1 MKKESRGYSLHN
13 AFTLLELV
21 FVIVV
26 VGILAAVVV
35 PKSDTNRLREAALQ
49 VVSHIR
55 YTQHLAMTDDRFDTT
70 DSTWYKTMWQIRFTD
85 GIEPLSGKVAYGVFS
100 DTDKNQAPTAGGN
113 VAVEPLS
120 GLLLTGGVT
129 NALPYDDPNNRIYKK
144 ANLGMTYGVIGLD
157 FGSECTKS
165 GSRRIAFDHLG
176 RPIKGTI
183 SIPESTASTYL
194 DVLNLITGTCV
205 ITLCTV
211 EDCDLATN
219 DEKVEISIEPETGY
233 AYIND

>member
-1 MKKESRGYSLHN
+1 MKKESRKYSLHN

-21 FVIVV
+21 FVILV

-85 GIEPLSGKVAYGVFS
+85 GIQPLPGKVAYGIFS
-100 DTDKNQAPTAGGN
+100 DIDKNQHPTLNGN
-113 VAVEPLS
+113 IAVDPLS
-120 GLLLTGGVT
+120 GLLLAAGVT
-129 NALPYDDPNNRIYKK
+129 NNLEYYDPKAEKK
-144 ANLGMTYGVIGLD
+144 TNIGMTYGVIGLD
-157 FGSECTKS
+157 FGSECKISTT
-165 GSRRIAFDHLG
+165 RRIAFDHLG
-176 RPIKGTI
+176 RPIKGSI
-183 SIPESTASTYL
+183 SSTSSNSYN
-194 DVLNLITGTCV
+194 DVLNFITGTCV

-211 EDCDLATN
+211 SDCSTATS
-219 DEKVEISIEPETGY
+219 DEMVQIAIEPETGY
-233 AYIND
+233 AYIID